1 MGVSQPGRAVEY
13 FLHGLADKSSRG
25 CIGRCT
31 TWEEINRLM
40 VSLGAIFSPVM
51 VRVSFLTKRLCCE
64 TGFA

>member
-13 FLHGLADKSSRG
+13 FLHALADKSSRG

-40 VSLGAIFSPVM
+40 VSLGAIFFTCYGSGVFSDEA
-51 VRVSFLTKRLCCE
+51 VVL
-64 TGFA
+64 